1 MWDYRA
7 SVLKVKD
14 GDTLRVLL
22 DRGFDETKEIDLRL
36 FDTWA
41 PEKTDS
47 GGPETKA
54 HATEWVDERSEGRW
68 PFVVI
73 LERTKRGDHEVST
86 LGRYVGT
93 LLDPQGDSLNSAVTA
108 FVSARGYGHGTG
120 FEGGA

>member
-41 PEKTDS
+41 PEKKDS
-47 GGPETKA
+47 GGPETKS
-54 HATEWVDERSEGRW
+54 HAAEWVAERSEGRW

-73 LERTKRGDHEVST
+73 LERNKSDTHEVST
-86 LGRYVGT
+86 LGRFVGT
-93 LLDPQGDSLNSAVTA
+93 LLDAQGQSLNSAVTE
-108 FVSARGYGHGTG
+108 FVGARGYGHGTG
-120 FEGGA
+120 YEGGA